1 MTSPSNGLYQ
11 PLRDYPGVEVS
22 SEELK
27 RFKKENP
34 GKVASSNPV
43 TANAKA
49 DFEPLDEALGLVLVT
64 CACALAVTPPAATSE
79 RIRLAFGSVLRSP
92 GFTDDTVKRTRTF
105 QPSVAEAIVKQL
117 QDAGIVAGNVLARLK
132 KPLPKAGRMLK

>member
-1 MTSPSNGLYQ
+1 MTSPM
-11 PLRDYPGVEVS
+11 RDYPGVAVS
-22 SEELK
+22 PEELK
-27 RFKKENP
+27 QFRKENP

-64 CACALAVTPPAATSE
+64 CACALAITPPAATSE

-92 GFTDDTVKRTRTF
+92 GSSDDTVKRTRTF
-105 QPSVAEAIVKQL
+105 LPSVAEAIVMQL
-117 QDAGIVAGNVLARLK
+117 QDAGLVAGSVQARLT
-132 KPLPKAGRMLK
+132 KPLPKMERMLK